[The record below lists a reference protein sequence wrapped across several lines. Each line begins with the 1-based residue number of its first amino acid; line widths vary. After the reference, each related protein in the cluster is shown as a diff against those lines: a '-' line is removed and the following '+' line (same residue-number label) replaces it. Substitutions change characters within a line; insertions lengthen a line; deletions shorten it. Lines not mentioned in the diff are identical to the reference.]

1 MRKRSL
7 RRIFKSSSERLR
19 NSLQSIQHWPIARK
33 LIVMSAIFIA
43 VPLGIASYLT
53 YTSYSA
59 SIQKNTGKYQMDV
72 VKELTANIDTYMNEL
87 NLLTLLP
94 YQSPQMMKYLET
106 EDQPA
111 EPTLSFNDRV
121 NIEDFT
127 RRVFANGRVDIS
139 GVTLYRIKGGN
150 KFTALSEEQASYVQR
165 NAKDEVWYDK
175 VSQTGKVV
183 YLGTFSKNNYDITNQ
198 VYSFARKIRSLDTG
212 ADLGFIVFD
221 VDKNVIRNKIEA
233 ISNDKKNIMIVDN
246 EGSMIYQSMGNSL
259 DTDQIK
265 KFKGTGTVVYK
276 QLNDSELV
284 SYHTSPLTGWTM
296 IEMVPLSTLLQDT
309 VVVRNYII
317 LIGAVCL
324 LLAIIIFTLF
334 ALRITNPISELRNL
348 MKKVVLGDL
357 AVSIPIHSRDEIGQL
372 SQSFNI
378 MVSKLS
384 DLGYRL
390 YESEIR
396 EKNAQISALQSQIN
410 PHFLYNTLGSI
421 SMYAEIQGNKEVV
434 KMTNH
439 LSKLLRYS
447 INSHLSQVPLHRE
460 LEHVTGYMAIQQ
472 IRFEDKIKFH
482 VDIEPDLL
490 PYSVIRFILQPIVE
504 NSIVHGIDKGN
515 GYGNIS
521 LIGRKQ
527 DHQMVIHI
535 QDDGAGMNP
544 TQLQSLIDRKF
555 QMTTTEEGTGGTGLM
570 NVHRRIALRYGNQY
584 GVTIASS
591 LEQGTTITLT
601 LPLLEDHHEGGKI
614 DA

>member
-7 RRIFKSSSERLR
+7 IPIFRFSRIQLR
-19 NSLQSIQHWPIARK
+19 NRLQWIKNLPIAAK
-33 LIVMSAIFIA
+33 LIIISFILIA

-94 YQSPQMMKYLET
+94 YQSQQILKYME
-106 EDQPA
+106 A
-111 EPTLSFNDRV
+111 GGSNANLSFNERV
-121 NIEDFT
+121 TIEDFT
-127 RRVFANGRVDIS
+127 KRVFANGRVDIS
-139 GVTLYRIKGGN
+139 GLTLYRVSGGTY
-150 KFTALSEEQASYVQR
+150 TAMLEEQANYSLKRVE
-165 NAKDEVWYDK
+165 DEPWYEK
-175 VSQTGKVV
+175 VSKTGKVV
-183 YLGTFSKNNYDITNQ
+183 YIGTFNKNGLDTNNQ
-198 VYSFARKIRSLDTG
+198 VYSFARKIRSVDTG
-212 ADLGFIVFD
+212 KVLGYLVLD

-233 ISNDKKNIMIVDN
+233 ISNDKKNIMIVDS
-246 EGSMIYQSMGNSL
+246 EGSMIYKSMEYWIDSDKL
-259 DTDQIK
+259 LPY
-265 KFKGTGTVVYK
+265 KGAGTVVYK
-276 QLNDSELV
+276 QDKDTELL
-284 SYHTSPLTGWTM
+284 SYYTSPFTGWTM
-296 IEMVPLSTLLQDT
+296 IEMVPLATLLQDT
-309 VVVRNYII
+309 VYVKNYII

-324 LLAIIIFTLF
+324 LLAFIIFTIF

-348 MKKVVLGDL
+348 MKKVVVGDL
-357 AVSIPIHSRDEIGQL
+357 HVSIPISSRDEIGQL

-421 SMYAEIQGNKEVV
+421 SMYAEIQGNREVV
-434 KMTNH
+434 KMTNN

-447 INSHLSQVPLHRE
+447 INSHKSQVPLNLE
-460 LEHVTGYMAIQQ
+460 LDHVKGYMAIQQ
-472 IRFEDKIKFH
+472 IRFEDKIQFH
-482 VDIEPDLL
+482 VNIEPELL
-490 PYSVIRFILQPIVE
+490 SYSVIRFILQPIVE

-515 GYGNIS
+515 GYGNIILTGKKQEDHM
-521 LIGRKQ
+521 LIT
-527 DHQMVIHI
+527 I
-535 QDDGAGMNP
+535 QDDGAGMSAV
-544 TQLQSLIDRKF
+544 QLQNLLDKKF
-555 QMTTTEEGTGGTGLM
+555 DFASAEEGTGGHGLM

-584 GVTIASS
+584 GIKIESS
-591 LEQGTTITLT
+591 LKQGTTIFLT
-601 LPLLEDHHEGGKI
+601 LPLIEDHLEGGKM

>member
-1 MRKRSL
+1 MRKRLLIPIFRFS
-7 RRIFKSSSERLR
+7 RIQLQNRLQWIK
-19 NSLQSIQHWPIARK
+19 NLPIAVK
-33 LIVMSAIFIA
+33 LIVISFILIA

-94 YQSPQMMKYLET
+94 YQSQQILKYLEAGG
-106 EDQPA
+106 QSA
-111 EPTLSFNDRV
+111 ANLSFNERV
-121 NIEDFT
+121 TIEDFT
-127 RRVFANGRVDIS
+127 KRVFANGRVDIS
-139 GVTLYRIKGGN
+139 GVTLYRVSGG
-150 KFTALSEEQASYVQR
+150 TYSAMLEEQANYSLKRVE
-165 NAKDEVWYDK
+165 DEPWYEK
-175 VSQTGKVV
+175 VSKTGKVV
-183 YLGTFSKNNYDITNQ
+183 YIGTFNKNGLDTNNQ
-198 VYSFARKIRSLDTG
+198 VYSFARKIRSIDTG
-212 ADLGFIVFD
+212 KVLGYLVLD

-246 EGSMIYQSMGNSL
+246 EGSMIYKSMEYGIDSDKL
-259 DTDQIK
+259 LPY
-265 KFKGTGTVVYK
+265 KGAGTVVYK
-276 QLNDSELV
+276 QSNDTELL
-284 SYHTSPLTGWTM
+284 SYYTSPFTGWTM
-296 IEMVPLSTLLQDT
+296 IEMVPLATLFQDT
-309 VVVRNYII
+309 VNVRNYII

-324 LLAIIIFTLF
+324 LLAVIIFTIL

-348 MKKVVLGDL
+348 MKKVVVGDL
-357 AVSIPIHSRDEIGQL
+357 HVSIPISSRDEIGQL

-421 SMYAEIQGNKEVV
+421 SMYAEIQGNREVV
-434 KMTNH
+434 KMTNN

-447 INSHLSQVPLHRE
+447 INSHKSQVPLNLE
-460 LEHVTGYMAIQQ
+460 LDHVKGYMAIQQ
-472 IRFEDKIKFH
+472 IRFEDKIQFH
-482 VDIEPDLL
+482 VNIDAELL
-490 PYSVIRFILQPIVE
+490 SYSVIRFILQPIVE

-515 GYGNIS
+515 GYGNIILTGKKQEDTM
-521 LIGRKQ
+521 LIT
-527 DHQMVIHI
+527 I
-535 QDDGAGMNP
+535 QDDGAGMSAV
-544 TQLQSLIDRKF
+544 QLQHLLDKKF
-555 QMTTTEEGTGGTGLM
+555 DFASSEEGTGGHGLM

-584 GVTIASS
+584 GIKIESS
-591 LEQGTTITLT
+591 LKQGTTIFLT
-601 LPLLEDHHEGGKI
+601 LPLIEDYLEGGKR

>member
-7 RRIFKSSSERLR
+7 TRIFKSSKIRLQ
-19 NSLQSIQHWPIARK
+19 NKLQLIKDLPIAMK
-33 LIVMSAIFIA
+33 LIVLSAVFIA

-53 YTSYSA
+53 FTSYSE

-72 VKELTANIDTYMNEL
+72 VKELTANIDTYLNEL

-94 YQSPQMMKYLET
+94 YQSPQIMKYLEFGEQT
-106 EDQPA
+106 SA
-111 EPTLSFNDRV
+111 NLSFNDRV
-121 NIEDFT
+121 TIEDFAK
-127 RRVFANGRVDIS
+127 RVFANGRVDIS
-139 GVTLYRIKGGN
+139 GLTLFRTRGGN
-150 KFTALSEEQASYVQR
+150 TYTAMSEEQANYMPRDVK
-165 NAKDEVWYDK
+165 NEVWYSK
-175 VSQTGKVV
+175 VSQTGKMV
-183 YLGTFSKNNYDITNQ
+183 YLGTFNKQGMGTLNQ
-198 VYSFARKIRSLDTG
+198 VYSFARKIRSVDTG
-212 ADLGFIVFD
+212 ADLAYLVLD
-221 VDKNVIRNKIEA
+221 VDKNIIRNKIEA

-246 EGSMIYQSMGNSL
+246 EGSMIYKSMVSGP
-259 DTDQIK
+259 DADQFK
-265 KFKGTGTVVYK
+265 QFKGIGTVVYK
-276 QLNDSELV
+276 QNNDSELV
-284 SYHTSPLTGWTM
+284 SYYTSPLTGWTM
-296 IEMVPLSTLLQDT
+296 IEMVPLAVLLQDT
-309 VVVRNYII
+309 VYVRNYII
-317 LIGAVCL
+317 GIGAVCL

-348 MKKVVLGDL
+348 MKKVVVGDL

-447 INSHLSQVPLHRE
+447 INSHQSQVPLHME
-460 LEHVTGYMAIQQ
+460 IEHVTGYMAIQQ

-482 VDIEPDLL
+482 VRIEPELQSN
-490 PYSVIRFILQPIVE
+490 SVIRFILQPIVE
-504 NSIVHGIDKGN
+504 NAIVHGIDKGN
-515 GYGNIS
+515 GYGTIS
-521 LIGRKQ
+521 LIGKKQ
-527 DHQMVIHI
+527 DNHMLIQI
-535 QDDGAGMNP
+535 QDDGAGMSAG
-544 TQLQSLIDRKF
+544 QLQSLLNRKF

-584 GVTIASS
+584 GVTIESN
-591 LEQGTTITLT
+591 LKQGTTITLT
-601 LPLLEDHHEGGKI
+601 LPLIEGHYEGRII

>member
-7 RRIFKSSSERLR
+7 IPIFRFSRTQLR
-19 NSLQSIQHWPIARK
+19 NRLQWIKDLPIAVK
-33 LIVMSAIFIA
+33 LTVISFILIA

-94 YQSPQMMKYLET
+94 YQSQPILKYLEAGSRS
-106 EDQPA
+106 DA
-111 EPTLSFNDRV
+111 NLSFNERV
-121 NIEDFT
+121 TIEDFT
-127 RRVFANGRVDIS
+127 KRVFANGRVDIS
-139 GVTLYRIKGGN
+139 GVTLYRVSGG
-150 KFTALSEEQASYVQR
+150 TYSAMLEEQANYSLKRVE
-165 NAKDEVWYDK
+165 NEPWYEK
-175 VSQTGKVV
+175 VSKTGKVV
-183 YLGTFSKNNYDITNQ
+183 YIGTFNKNAIDTNNQ
-198 VYSFARKIRSLDTG
+198 VYSFARKIRSVDTG
-212 ADLGFIVFD
+212 KVLGYLVLD
-221 VDKNVIRNKIEA
+221 VDKNMIRNKIEA

-246 EGSMIYQSMGNSL
+246 EGSMIYKSMEYWIDSDKL
-259 DTDQIK
+259 LPY
-265 KFKGTGTVVYK
+265 KGAGTVVYK
-276 QLNDSELV
+276 QNNDTELL
-284 SYHTSPLTGWTM
+284 SYYTSPFTGWTM
-296 IEMVPLSTLLQDT
+296 IEMVPLATLLQDT
-309 VVVRNYII
+309 VYVRNYII

-324 LLAIIIFTLF
+324 LLAVIIFTIL

-348 MKKVVLGDL
+348 MKKVVVGDL
-357 AVSIPIHSRDEIGQL
+357 HVSIPISSRDEIGQL

-421 SMYAEIQGNKEVV
+421 SMYAEIQGNREVV
-434 KMTNH
+434 KMTNN

-447 INSHLSQVPLHRE
+447 INSHKSQVPLSLE
-460 LEHVTGYMAIQQ
+460 LEHVKGYMAIQQ
-472 IRFEDKIKFH
+472 IRFEDKIQFH
-482 VDIEPDLL
+482 VNIEPELL
-490 PYSVIRFILQPIVE
+490 SYCVIRFILQPIVE

-515 GYGNIS
+515 GYGNII
-521 LIGRKQ
+521 LTGKKQ
-527 DHQMVIHI
+527 DTNMLITI
-535 QDDGAGMNP
+535 QDDGAGMSAV
-544 TQLQSLIDRKF
+544 QLQNLLDKKF
-555 QMTTTEEGTGGTGLM
+555 DFASSEEGTGGHGLM

-584 GVTIASS
+584 GIKIESS
-591 LEQGTTITLT
+591 LKQGTTIFIT
-601 LPLLEDHHEGGKI
+601 LPLIEDYPEGGKR

>member
-7 RRIFKSSSERLR
+7 RQIFKSSSERLR
-19 NSLQSIQHWPIARK
+19 NSLQSIGHWPIARK

-106 EDQPA
+106 EDQPSEA
-111 EPTLSFNDRV
+111 TLSFNDRV

-150 KFTALSEEQASYVQR
+150 KFTALSEEQANYVQR
-165 NAKDEVWYDK
+165 NAKDEVWYNK

-296 IEMVPLSTLLQDT
+296 IEMVPLSILLQDT

-357 AVSIPIHSRDEIGQL
+357 GVSIPIHSRDEIGQL

-482 VDIEPDLL
+482 VDIEPELL
-490 PYSVIRFILQPIVE
+490 NYSVIRFILQPIVE

-521 LIGRKQ
+521 LIGKKQ

-535 QDDGAGMNP
+535 QDDGAGMSP
-544 TQLQSLIDRKF
+544 TQLQALIDRKF
-555 QMTTTEEGTGGTGLM
+555 QMTTTEEATGGTGLM

-601 LPLLEDHHEGGKI
+601 LPLLEAHHEGGKM

>member
-7 RRIFKSSSERLR
+7 IPIFRFSRIQLR
-19 NSLQSIQHWPIARK
+19 NRLQWIKNLPIAAK
-33 LIVMSAIFIA
+33 LIIISFILIA

-94 YQSPQMMKYLET
+94 YQSQQILKYME
-106 EDQPA
+106 A
-111 EPTLSFNDRV
+111 GGSNANLSFNERV
-121 NIEDFT
+121 TIEDFT
-127 RRVFANGRVDIS
+127 KRVFANGRVDIS
-139 GVTLYRIKGGN
+139 GLTLYRVSGGTY
-150 KFTALSEEQASYVQR
+150 TAMLEEQANYSLKRVE
-165 NAKDEVWYDK
+165 DEPWYEK
-175 VSQTGKVV
+175 VSKTGKVV
-183 YLGTFSKNNYDITNQ
+183 YIGTFNKNGLDTNNQ
-198 VYSFARKIRSLDTG
+198 VYSFARKIRSVDTG
-212 ADLGFIVFD
+212 KVLGYLVLD

-233 ISNDKKNIMIVDN
+233 ISNDKKNIMIVDS
-246 EGSMIYQSMGNSL
+246 EGSMIYKSMEYWIDSDKL
-259 DTDQIK
+259 LPY
-265 KFKGTGTVVYK
+265 KGAGTVVYK
-276 QLNDSELV
+276 QDKDTELL
-284 SYHTSPLTGWTM
+284 SYYTSPFTGWTM
-296 IEMVPLSTLLQDT
+296 IEMVPLATLLQDT
-309 VVVRNYII
+309 VYVKNYII

-324 LLAIIIFTLF
+324 LLAFIIFTIF

-348 MKKVVLGDL
+348 MKKVVVGDL
-357 AVSIPIHSRDEIGQL
+357 HVSIPISSRDEIGQL

-421 SMYAEIQGNKEVV
+421 SMYAEIQGNREVV
-434 KMTNH
+434 KMTNN

-447 INSHLSQVPLHRE
+447 INSHKSQVPLSLE
-460 LEHVTGYMAIQQ
+460 LDHVKGYTAIQQ
-472 IRFEDKIKFH
+472 IRFEDKIQFH
-482 VDIEPDLL
+482 INIEPELL
-490 PYSVIRFILQPIVE
+490 SYSVIRFILQPIVE

-515 GYGNIS
+515 GYGNIILTGKKQEDHM
-521 LIGRKQ
+521 LIT
-527 DHQMVIHI
+527 I
-535 QDDGAGMNP
+535 QDDGAGMSAVE
-544 TQLQSLIDRKF
+544 LQNLLDKKF
-555 QMTTTEEGTGGTGLM
+555 DFASSEEGTGGHGLM

-584 GVTIASS
+584 GIKIESS
-591 LEQGTTITLT
+591 LKQGTTIFLT
-601 LPLLEDHHEGGKI
+601 LPLIEDHLEGGKM

>member
-7 RRIFKSSSERLR
+7 IRIFKSSKIRLR
-19 NSLQSIQHWPIARK
+19 NKLQLIKDLPIAMK
-33 LIVMSAIFIA
+33 LIVLSAVFIA

-53 YTSYSA
+53 FTSYSE

-72 VKELTANIDTYMNEL
+72 VKELTANIDTYLNEL

-94 YQSPQMMKYLET
+94 YQSPQIMKYLEVG
-106 EDQPA
+106 DQLNA
-111 EPTLSFNDRV
+111 SLSFNDRV
-121 NIEDFT
+121 TIEDFAK
-127 RRVFANGRVDIS
+127 RVFANGRVDIS
-139 GVTLYRIKGGN
+139 GLTLFRTKSGN
-150 KFTALSEEQASYVQR
+150 AYSAMSEEQANFMPRDVR
-165 NAKDEVWYDK
+165 NEVWYSK
-175 VSQTGKVV
+175 VSQTGKMV
-183 YLGTFSKNNYDITNQ
+183 YLGTFNKQGMGLKNQ
-198 VYSFARKIRSLDTG
+198 VYSFARKIRSVDTG
-212 ADLGFIVFD
+212 AVLAYLVLD
-221 VDKNVIRNKIEA
+221 VDKNIIRNKIEA

-246 EGSMIYQSMGNSL
+246 EGSMIYKSIINGP
-259 DTDQIK
+259 DAEQIK
-265 KFKGTGTVVYK
+265 HFKGMGTVVYK
-276 QLNDSELV
+276 QDNDAELV
-284 SYHTSPLTGWTM
+284 SYYTSPLTGWTM
-296 IEMVPLSTLLQDT
+296 IEMVPLAVLLQDT
-309 VVVRNYII
+309 VYVRNYII
-317 LIGAVCL
+317 GIGAACL

-348 MKKVVLGDL
+348 MKKVVIGDL

-447 INSHLSQVPLHRE
+447 INSHQSQVPLHME

-472 IRFEDKIKFH
+472 IRFEDKIQFH
-482 VDIEPDLL
+482 VRIEPELL
-490 PYSVIRFILQPIVE
+490 SYSVIRFILQPIVE
-504 NSIVHGIDKGN
+504 NAIVHGIDKGN
-515 GYGNIS
+515 GYGTIS
-521 LIGRKQ
+521 LIGKKQ
-527 DHQMVIHI
+527 DNHMVIQI
-535 QDDGAGMNP
+535 QDDGAGMSAVH
-544 TQLQSLIDRKF
+544 LQSLIERKF
-555 QMTTTEEGTGGTGLM
+555 HMTTTEEGTGGTGLM

-584 GVTIASS
+584 GVTIESN
-591 LEQGTTITLT
+591 LQQGTTISLT
-601 LPLLEDHHEGGKI
+601 LPLIESQHEGRQL

>member
-7 RRIFKSSSERLR
+7 TRIFKSSKLRLQ
-19 NSLQSIQHWPIARK
+19 NKLQLLKDLPIAMK
-33 LIVMSAIFIA
+33 LIALSAVFIA

-53 YTSYSA
+53 FTSYSE

-72 VKELTANIDTYMNEL
+72 VKELTANIDTYLNEL

-94 YQSPQMMKYLET
+94 YQSPQIMKYLEVGEQT
-106 EDQPA
+106 SA
-111 EPTLSFNDRV
+111 NLSFNDRV
-121 NIEDFT
+121 TIEDFAK
-127 RRVFANGRVDIS
+127 RVFANGRVDIS
-139 GVTLYRIKGGN
+139 GLTLFRTRGGN
-150 KFTALSEEQASYVQR
+150 TYTAMSEEQANYLPREVK
-165 NAKDEVWYDK
+165 NEVWYNK
-175 VSQTGKVV
+175 VSQTGKMV
-183 YLGTFSKNNYDITNQ
+183 YLGTFSKNGMGITNQ
-198 VYSFARKIRSLDTG
+198 VYSFARKIRSVDTG
-212 ADLGFIVFD
+212 AVLAYLVLD
-221 VDKNVIRNKIEA
+221 VDKNIIRNKIEA

-246 EGSMIYQSMGNSL
+246 EGSMIYKSMISGP
-259 DTDQIK
+259 DADQIK
-265 KFKGTGTVVYK
+265 QFKGMGTVVYK
-276 QLNDSELV
+276 QDNDSELV
-284 SYHTSPLTGWTM
+284 SYYTSPLTGWTM
-296 IEMVPLSTLLQDT
+296 IEMVPLAVLLQDT
-309 VVVRNYII
+309 VYVRNYII
-317 LIGAVCL
+317 GIGAVCL

-334 ALRITNPISELRNL
+334 ALRITNPISDLRNL
-348 MKKVVLGDL
+348 MKKVVVGDL

-447 INSHLSQVPLHRE
+447 INSHQSQVPLHME
-460 LEHVTGYMAIQQ
+460 IEHVTGYMAIQQ

-482 VDIEPDLL
+482 VRIEPELL
-490 PYSVIRFILQPIVE
+490 SYSVIRFILQPIVE
-504 NSIVHGIDKGN
+504 NAIVHGIDKGN
-515 GYGNIS
+515 GYGTIS
-521 LIGRKQ
+521 LIGKKQ
-527 DHQMVIHI
+527 DNHMLIQI
-535 QDDGAGMNP
+535 QDDGAGMSAAH
-544 TQLQSLIDRKF
+544 LQSLLDRKF

-584 GVTIASS
+584 GVTIESN
-591 LEQGTTITLT
+591 LKQGTTITLT
-601 LPLLEDHHEGGKI
+601 LPLIESHHEGRI
-614 DA
+614 MDA

>member
-1 MRKRSL
+1 MKDL
-7 RRIFKSSSERLR
+7 
-19 NSLQSIQHWPIARK
+19 PIAIK

-53 YTSYSA
+53 FTSYSA

-72 VKELTANIDTYMNEL
+72 VKELTANIDTYLNEL

-94 YQSPQMMKYLET
+94 YQSPQIMKYLEVT
-106 EDQPA
+106 EKA
-111 EPTLSFNDRV
+111 NENLSFNDRV
-121 NIEDFT
+121 TIEDFAK
-127 RRVFANGRVDIS
+127 RVFANGRVDIS
-139 GVTLYRIKGGN
+139 GLTLYRTRGGN
-150 KFTALSEEQASYVQR
+150 VYTAITEEQANYTMRDV
-165 NAKDEVWYDK
+165 KKEVWYDK

-183 YLGTFSKNNYDITNQ
+183 YLGTFNKNGLGTTSQ
-198 VYSFARKIRSLDTG
+198 VYSFARKIRSVDTG
-212 ADLGFIVFD
+212 AVLAYLVLD

-246 EGSMIYQSMGNSL
+246 DGSMIYKSTLTGP
-259 DTDQIK
+259 DAEQIK
-265 KFKGTGTVVYK
+265 QFKGMGTVVYK
-276 QLNDSELV
+276 QNNDFELV
-284 SYHTSPLTGWTM
+284 SYYTSPLTGWTM
-296 IEMVPLSTLLQDT
+296 IEMVPLAILLQDT
-309 VVVRNYII
+309 VYVRNYII

-324 LLAIIIFTLF
+324 LMAIIIFTLF

-348 MKKVVLGDL
+348 MKKVVVGDL

-447 INSHLSQVPLHRE
+447 INSHQSQVPLHLE

-472 IRFEDKIKFH
+472 IRFEDKIKFN
-482 VDIEPDLL
+482 VCIEPELL
-490 PYSVIRFILQPIVE
+490 SYSVIRFILQPIVE

-515 GYGNIS
+515 GYGTIS
-521 LIGRKQ
+521 LFGKKQ
-527 DHQMVIHI
+527 DHQMLIQI
-535 QDDGAGMNP
+535 QDDGAGMSAQ
-544 TQLQSLIDRKF
+544 QLQTLKDRKF

-584 GVTIASS
+584 GVTIESS
-591 LEQGTTITLT
+591 LKQGTTISLT
-601 LPLLEDHHEGGKI
+601 LPLIEGDHEGRMK